1 MRLSNPFKKNFA
13 NTKTLLHPLKG
24 LKIIVVLTQ
33 IHVPETELA
42 QSRRR
47 RRLRLAMQPVEG
59 DLIRSVRKPDRCG
72 SREQIFRRGVFVAG
86 KLGTH
91 AFDGLTITLRPAL
104 GRSELC
110 HSA

>member
-42 QSRRR
+42 AEQEAPETSAGNAAGRRGSRPISQETRS
-47 RRLRLAMQPVEG
+47 LRLKGAN
-59 DLIRSVRKPDRCG
+59 LSAWSVRRW
-72 SREQIFRRGVFVAG
+72 QIGNTCVRRSDNNTAPGA
-86 KLGTH
+86 
-91 AFDGLTITLRPAL
+91 RQ
-104 GRSELC
+104 E
-110 HSA
+110 